1 MTAFVRSTLPVFNV
15 LGYVVL
21 MFAATMLVPLAF
33 AVVADDGS
41 QRGFDIALLITAGS
55 GLALMLTT
63 RRFRRE
69 LQVRDGFLLVT
80 LVWTV
85 LPAFATLPLLM
96 QLPDLS
102 ITDAYFEAMSGLTA
116 IGWHRAFRTRSA
128 AAADQHLAPLDGV
141 DRRHGDSG
149 AGGGDPAAARCRWR
163 AGIQSRDRRSA
174 ERNEAH
180 AAHRGHGEGF
190 VCDLFCAVAGVFPG
204 LRMGRHELER
214 RVHAHVLDR
223 SGSADFR
230 RTTRALRTGI
240 RR

>member
-1 MTAFVRSTLPVFNV
+1 MNAFVRFTLPVISV

-33 AVVADDGS
+33 AVAADDGS
-41 QRGFDIALLITAGS
+41 QRGFDIALLITTGS

-102 ITDAYFEAMSGLTA
+102 ITDAYFEAMS
-116 IGWHRAFRTRSA
+116 
-128 AAADQHLAPLDGV
+128 
-141 DRRHGDSG
+141 
-149 AGGGDPAAARCRWR
+149 
-163 AGIQSRDRRSA
+163 
-174 ERNEAH
+174 
-180 AAHRGHGEGF
+180 
-190 VCDLFCAVAGVFPG
+190 
-204 LRMGRHELER
+204 
-214 RVHAHVLDR
+214 
-223 SGSADFR
+223 
-230 RTTRALRTGI
+230 
-240 RR
+240 